1 MELAKPRDFN
11 EHYLTS
17 QVRDLIRILNAQ
29 IFIKARGGNYCLV
42 TFAIRDIFERKR
54 IFFNIC
60 WTCLLNFMVDTT
72 LSNLRARES
81 SSYVNPIL

>member
-29 IFIKARGGNYCLV
+29 IFIKARGGKLL
-42 TFAIRDIFERKR
+42 FSDFRDREIFERKR
-54 IFFNIC
+54 IFFPNEIK
-60 WTCLLNFMVDTT
+60 
-72 LSNLRARES
+72 
-81 SSYVNPIL
+81 